1 MIYLLP
7 LAYLAY
13 RDWKKQKVPVWAII
27 LTVICALPL
36 ALQGIELGAL
46 VISILISI
54 LLTVWY
60 GKWKY
65 WKPADHVILLLSA
78 FIMPYWVGLIFV
90 VEVFLQLSRIRKN
103 NAFLPSILIIHIVY
117 WFFEEII
124 CGLMQL

>member
-27 LTVICALPL
+27 LTVICMLPL

-46 VISILISI
+46 VISIL
-54 LLTVWY
+54 LTVWFW
-60 GKWKY
+60 KWKY

-90 VEVFLQLSRIRKN
+90 VEVYLQLSRIRKN

-117 WFFEEII
+117 WFWF
-124 CGLMQL
+124 LR

>member
-27 LTVICALPL
+27 LTVICMLPL

-46 VISILISI
+46 VISIVISI
-54 LLTVWY
+54 LLTVWFW
-60 GKWKY
+60 KWKY

-90 VEVFLQLSRIRKN
+90 VEVFLQLSIRKN
-103 NAFLPSILIIHIVY
+103 NAFLPSIFFIHIVY

-124 CGLMQL
+124 CGLTRL